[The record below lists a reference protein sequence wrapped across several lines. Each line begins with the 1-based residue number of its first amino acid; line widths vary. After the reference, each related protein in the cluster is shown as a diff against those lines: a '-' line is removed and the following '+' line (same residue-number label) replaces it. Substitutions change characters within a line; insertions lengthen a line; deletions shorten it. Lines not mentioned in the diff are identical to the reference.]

1 MSEGNEQ
8 LADTSDTLDCPGE
21 AFSLSGRRAA
31 GEDPAKRE
39 QIIEGAKRV
48 FMSVGFDAASM
59 NDITREAGVSKGTIY
74 VYFQNKE
81 DLFSAMIE
89 KERAIFLA
97 AVRTVLAAHEDAAT
111 GLYKFGVSFV
121 SHMTDEKV
129 ITAMRTVLGV
139 RDRMPDLCKR
149 FFKGPENLR
158 SVLQEFL
165 AHQVDIGS
173 LTIDDLD
180 LAAGQFLDLSS
191 GGFFKLRLFGTMET
205 APPPEEIDRVIGG
218 AVRVFMAAYAT
229 RHAATA

>member
-8 LADTSDTLDCPGE
+8 LADTTDTLECPGE
-21 AFSLSGRRAA
+21 ALSGRRAA

-97 AVRTVLAAHEDAAT
+97 AIRTVLAAHEDAAT

-173 LTIDDLD
+173 LAIDDLD

-205 APPPEEIDRVIGG
+205 APPPQEIDRVISG
-218 AVRVFMAAYAT
+218 AVRVFMAAYGT
-229 RHAATA
+229 RKAATA

>member
-8 LADTSDTLDCPGE
+8 LADTTDTLECPGE
-21 AFSLSGRRAA
+21 ALSGRRAA

-89 KERAIFLA
+89 KERATFLA
-97 AVRTVLAAHEDAAT
+97 AIRTVLAAHEDAAT

-173 LTIDDLD
+173 LAIDDLD

-205 APPPEEIDRVIGG
+205 APPPQEIDRVISG
-218 AVRVFMAAYAT
+218 AVRVFMAAYGT
-229 RHAATA
+229 RKAATA